1 MKKKLLIIIINQI
14 VYTITMYI
22 SNLCIKFDR
31 NNF

>member
-1 MKKKLLIIIINQI
+1 MKKKLLIINQI